1 MAFKNN
7 PFDLT
12 GRNIVIT
19 GAGGLMGRRF
29 AYSLSEFGANLIL
42 LDINERSIKEL
53 ADRLNQNFA
62 TKVSCFVTDITDEDQ
77 VRNSVQLSLNSHG
90 SVDGLINNAARN
102 PAVGVNGLSSLGRLE
117 NLDLGDWNAD
127 LAIGLTGAFLCSKHF
142 GQAMSRNQTGGII
155 VNISSDL
162 GLISPDQRIYST
174 TKTPVDERPV
184 KPVSYSVVK
193 SGLLGLTRYLATYWP
208 GVIRCNAICPG
219 GIETDQNQ
227 EFIDELA
234 HRIPMGRMAKLDE
247 YGATIVYLLSNAS
260 SYLNGA
266 IIPIDGGRTAW

>member
-1 MAFKNN
+1 MAIKSN

-19 GAGGLMGRRF
+19 GAGGLMGRQF

-42 LDINERSIKEL
+42 LDINEKSINEL
-53 ADRLNQNFA
+53 ADLLNQNFS
-62 TKVSCFVTDITDEDQ
+62 TKVSCLVVDITDEDQ
-77 VRNSVQLSLNSHG
+77 VRNSVQLSLKTHG
-90 SVDGLINNAARN
+90 ALDGLVNNAARN
-102 PAVGVNGLSSLGRLE
+102 PSVGENGLLNLGRLE
-117 NLDLGDWNAD
+117 NLSIEDWSTD
-127 LAIGLTGAFLCSKHF
+127 LAVGLTGAFLCSKHF
-142 GQAMSRNQTGGII
+142 GFAMSRNKNGGII

-162 GLISPDQRIYST
+162 GLISPDQRIYSSPE
-174 TKTPVDERPV
+174 TPVDKSPV

-227 EFIDELA
+227 EFIDKLS

-247 YGATIVYLLSNAS
+247 YGATMVYLMSNAS

>member
-1 MAFKNN
+1 MAIKGN

-19 GAGGLMGRRF
+19 GAGGLMGRQF

-42 LDINERSIKEL
+42 LDINEKSINEL
-53 ADRLNQNFA
+53 ADLLNQNFA
-62 TKVSCFVTDITDEDQ
+62 TKVSCFVVDITDENQ
-77 VRNSVQLSLNSHG
+77 VRNSVQLSLKSHG
-90 SVDGLINNAARN
+90 ALDGLINNAARN
-102 PAVGVNGLSSLGRLE
+102 PSVGVDGLLNLGRLE
-117 NLDLGDWNAD
+117 NLSIEDWSTD
-127 LAIGLTGAFLCSKHF
+127 LAVGLTGAFLCSKHF
-142 GQAMSRNQTGGII
+142 GFAMSRNKNGGII

-162 GLISPDQRIYST
+162 GLISPDQRIYSSPE
-174 TKTPVDERPV
+174 TPVDESPV

-219 GIETDQNQ
+219 GIETDQNH
-227 EFIDELA
+227 EFIDKLA
-234 HRIPMGRMAKLDE
+234 HRIPMGRMAKRDE
-247 YGATIVYLLSNAS
+247 YGATMVYLMSNAS

>member
-1 MAFKNN
+1 MAIKGN

-19 GAGGLMGRRF
+19 GAGGLMGRQF

-42 LDINERSIKEL
+42 LDINEKSINEL
-53 ADRLNQNFA
+53 ADLLNQNFD
-62 TKVSCFVTDITDEDQ
+62 TKVSCFVVDITDENQ
-77 VRNSVQLSLNSHG
+77 VRNSVHLSLKSHG
-90 SVDGLINNAARN
+90 ALDGLINNAARN
-102 PAVGVNGLSSLGRLE
+102 PSVGVDGLLNLGRLE
-117 NLDLGDWNAD
+117 NLSIEDWNTD
-127 LAIGLTGAFLCSKHF
+127 LAVGLTGAFLCSKHF
-142 GQAMSRNQTGGII
+142 GFAMSRNKNGGII

-162 GLISPDQRIYST
+162 GLISPDQRIYSSPE
-174 TKTPVDERPV
+174 TPVDESPV

-219 GIETDQNQ
+219 GIETDQNH
-227 EFIDELA
+227 EFIDKLA
-234 HRIPMGRMAKLDE
+234 HRIPMGRMAKPDE
-247 YGATIVYLLSNAS
+247 YGATMVYLMSNAS